1 MPLRNNVCKAVPC
14 LQGFDLPAVWAV
26 PAMSAPTGPGLLPQ
40 QGFVGHVS
48 TSERS
53 NEPIYVDAA
62 CAASGEKSYGKDP
75 AQATSTP
82 HALAAAVHSV
92 RVRIEHT
99 EFLLQNTHALDQ
111 HERVEQ

>member
-1 MPLRNNVCKAVPC
+1 M
-14 LQGFDLPAVWAV
+14 WAA
-26 PAMSAPTGPGLLPQ
+26 PAMSAHTGPGLLPQ
-40 QGFVGHVS
+40 QGVIVGHVD

-53 NEPIYVDAA
+53 NEPIYVDEARV
-62 CAASGEKSYGKDP
+62 ASGEKSSGKDP

-92 RVRIEHT
+92 RVRNEYT
-99 EFLLQNTHALDQ
+99 ELLLQNTQALDQ